1 MINRNAL
8 AVGIDIGG
16 TNTVFG
22 LVDHIGNCISHDSI
36 KTSHFQLVEDFVDAV
51 CLKLNKLI
59 TDQNGVKI
67 IGIGIGAPNGN
78 YFSGNIE
85 FAPNLNWKGIIPLS
99 KLFEE
104 RLNIPT
110 TLTVVSKVVPLSLL

>member
-1 MINRNAL
+1 MSRFR
-8 AVGIDIGG
+8 VGIDIGG

-59 TDQNGVKI
+59 
-67 IGIGIGAPNGN
+67 
-78 YFSGNIE
+78 
-85 FAPNLNWKGIIPLS
+85 NLLRLS
-99 KLFEE
+99 FLMLK
-104 RLNIPT
+104 
-110 TLTVVSKVVPLSLL
+110 S

>member
-1 MINRNAL
+1 MMNKNTL

-22 LVDHIGNCISHDSI
+22 LVDHIGNCVSHDSI

-59 TDQNGVKI
+59 ADQTGVEI
-67 IGIGIGAPNGN
+67 IGVGIGAPNGN

-99 KLFEE
+99 KLF
-104 RLNIPT
+104 
-110 TLTVVSKVVPLSLL
+110 